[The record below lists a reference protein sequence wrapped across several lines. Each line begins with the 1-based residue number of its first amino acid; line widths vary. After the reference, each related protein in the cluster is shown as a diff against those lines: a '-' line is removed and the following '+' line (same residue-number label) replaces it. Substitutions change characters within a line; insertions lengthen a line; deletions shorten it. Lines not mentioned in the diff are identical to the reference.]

1 VETIGKELP
10 MRDVSELIELVAL
23 HFPGATIGE
32 DNDGQIV
39 IYTDLAETPD
49 GWIVPYEPAE

>member
-1 VETIGKELP
+1 

>member
-1 VETIGKELP
+1 
-10 MRDVSELIELVAL
+10 MDANELIREVLKL
-23 HFPGATIGE
+23 FPTATIGE

-49 GWIVPYEPAE
+49 GWIVPYEAAQ